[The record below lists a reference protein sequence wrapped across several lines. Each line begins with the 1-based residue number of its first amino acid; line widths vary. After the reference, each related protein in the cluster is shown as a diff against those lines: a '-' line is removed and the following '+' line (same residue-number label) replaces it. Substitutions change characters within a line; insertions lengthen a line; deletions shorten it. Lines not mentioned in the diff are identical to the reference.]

1 MASKP
6 RRFQRSERRPVP
18 GSAFPPR
25 DVTPFPDLLQRR
37 SGSGPIRTERPVYV
51 DLLPPCNRACPAG
64 ENIQQYL
71 AEVQA
76 GRYERAWRILVADNP
91 FPAIHGR
98 VCYHPCEND
107 CNRGQLDSAV
117 SIHAVERFLGDLALE
132 QAWRF
137 EPPETRSGKRVL
149 VVGAGPSGLSAACHL
164 ARLGHEVEIRDA
176 GEMPGGMMRYGI
188 PAYRLPRDVLDAEIE
203 RLRALGVAFTADHR
217 VTDLEAERREGRFEA
232 VFVAVG
238 AHLSKHVEIPAMDA
252 GPMVDAV
259 SFLRGV
265 ASGERPQVGR
275 RVAVYGGGNTAMDAA
290 RTARRLGAE
299 EAIVVYRRT
308 REQMPAHEEEAQE
321 AEQEEVRMRWLR
333 TIKTFEGETL
343 RIEKMELD
351 ETGFPQPTGE
361 FETLEA
367 DSLILALGQDA
378 DTEFLRSVPGV
389 EFEKDGTVRVSDSLM
404 TGAPGVFAGGDMVPA
419 ERTVTVGVGHGKRAA
434 REIDAWLRGERYERE
449 PKHPLAPFES
459 LHLWFFGDALRRQ
472 QPELD
477 PEKRVGDFSEVVGA
491 LQTDDAVFEAIRCL
505 SCGNCCECDGCLGAC
520 PEDAV
525 IKLGPGLRY
534 RFDYD
539 RCTGCRACFEQCPV
553 HSIDMYPE
561 EAPNPPWA
569 FVAPEN
575 SIRGPA

>member
-1 MASKP
+1 VHGRA
-6 RRFQRSERRPVP
+6 
-18 GSAFPPR
+18 
-25 DVTPFPDLLQRR
+25 R
-37 SGSGPIRTERPVYV
+37 SGPVRAERPVYV
-51 DLLPPCNRACPAG
+51 DLLPPCNNACPAG
-64 ENIQQYL
+64 EDIQGYL
-71 AEVQA
+71 AAVQA
-76 GRYERAWRILVADNP
+76 GEYERGWRILVADNP
-91 FPAIHGR
+91 FASIHGR
-98 VCYHPCEND
+98 VCYHPCESS
-107 CNRGQLDSAV
+107 CNRRELDSAV

-132 QAWRF
+132 RGWEF
-137 EPPETRSGKRVL
+137 EPPAVRTGKRVL

-176 GEMPGGMMRYGI
+176 GEKPGGMMRYGI
-188 PAYRLPRDVLDAEIE
+188 PAYRLPREVLDGEVE
-203 RLRALGVAFTADHR
+203 RLRALGVGFTSNHR
-217 VTDLEAERREGRFEA
+217 VSDLEAERREGRFDA

-238 AHLSKHVEIPAMDA
+238 AHLSKRVEIPAMDA
-252 GPMVDAV
+252 GPVLDAV

-265 ASGERPQVGR
+265 ASGERPRVGR

-308 REQMPAHEEEAQE
+308 REQMPAHEEEAQDAEHE
-321 AEQEEVRMRWLR
+321 AVRMRWLR
-333 TIKTFEGETL
+333 TIKAFEGEQL
-343 RIEKMELD
+343 QVEVMELD
-351 ETGFPQPTGE
+351 ESGFPQPTGR

-367 DSLILALGQDA
+367 DSLILALGQETDA
-378 DTEFLRSVPGV
+378 AFLRSVPGV
-389 EFEKDGTVRVSDSLM
+389 EFSEDGTVEVSESLM
-404 TGAPGVFAGGDMVPA
+404 TGARGVFAGGDMVPA

-434 REIDAWLRGERYERE
+434 REIDAWLRGERYTRE

-477 PEKRVGDFSEVVGA
+477 PGERVEGFSEVVGA
-491 LQTDDAVFEAIRCL
+491 LQTDDAVFEANRCL

-525 IKLGPGLRY
+525 IKLGPGRRY
-534 RFDYD
+534 RFDYE

-553 HSIDMYPE
+553 HSIDMIAE

-569 FVAPEN
+569 FVA
-575 SIRGPA
+575 GPDTAREPG